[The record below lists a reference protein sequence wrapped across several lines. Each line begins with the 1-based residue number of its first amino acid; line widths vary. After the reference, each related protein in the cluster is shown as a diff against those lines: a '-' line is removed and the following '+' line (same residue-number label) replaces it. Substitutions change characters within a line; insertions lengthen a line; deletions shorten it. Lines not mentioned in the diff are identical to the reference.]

1 LRYGVGEVSE
11 AQPLFSSAADA
22 PTGASS
28 SRGFARSLHVNAIGI
43 FPPEAFEEE
52 VVFRRVFGRR
62 QIIMSRPAGIQHIL
76 VDNWA
81 NYRRTAAGIR
91 ILRPLLG
98 NGLLLSQGEDW
109 RQQRRTLAPAFAP
122 RTMPILARHVARAA
136 GAAVANLRA
145 ASAAPVDLLAA
156 MQFLALEIAGASMF
170 SLEVER
176 YGAELRGLIKGYA
189 TRLGRPSLLDF
200 LLPAS
205 IPSPRDVLRWRF
217 RRRWLRLIGRII
229 AARHAQGSAD
239 APRDLFDLMASA
251 ADPESGALFPPDRLA
266 DQVATMIVAGHETTA
281 VALFWSLYLLAG
293 APEIQE
299 RLAAEVGGIDLAADN
314 AAKALPA
321 LVYARAVVQEAMRL
335 YPPAFTLARQA
346 IKADLAGD
354 VAIPANTV
362 VLIAPWVLHRHRRLW
377 KEPETFDPSRFLPST
392 PPPNR
397 FAYLPFGIGPR
408 VCIGAQFALTEAV
421 LVLATL
427 IQAFHIERADDTP
440 VSPRGVVTTQP
451 DHPPPFLLHPRS
463 KS

>member
-1 LRYGVGEVSE
+1 MTE
-11 AQPLFSSAADA
+11 AQHLSSAAA
-22 PTGASS
+22 AAGRAEPPS
-28 SRGFARSLHVNAIGI
+28 SRDFARSLRDNAIGI
-43 FPPEAFEEE
+43 FPPQAFEED

-76 VDNWA
+76 LDNSV

-136 GAAVANLRA
+136 NAAVADLR
-145 ASAAPVDLLAA
+145 SAGAGPVDLLAA

-170 SLEVER
+170 SLEIER

-189 TRLGRPSLLDF
+189 ERLGRPNLLDF
-200 LLPAS
+200 LLPPS
-205 IPSPRDVLRWRF
+205 LPSPRDLLRWRF

-229 AARHAQGSAD
+229 AARRGQGSAG
-239 APRDLFDLMASA
+239 APRDLFDLMADA
-251 ADPESGALFPPDRLA
+251 QDPESGALFPPARLA

-293 APEIQE
+293 APEVQE
-299 RLAAEVGGIDLAADN
+299 RLAAEAAGADLGPDN
-314 AAKALPA
+314 AAAALPG
-321 LVYARAVVQEAMRL
+321 LVYTRAVVQEAMRL

-346 IKADLAGD
+346 IADDFAGNVPVKAK
-354 VAIPANTV
+354 TV
-362 VLIAPWVLHRHRRLW
+362 VLIAPWVLHHHRRLW
-377 KEPETFDPSRFLPST
+377 REPEIFDPSRFLPAAT
-392 PPPNR
+392 PPDR
-397 FAYLPFGIGPR
+397 FAYMPFGIGPR
-408 VCIGAQFALTEAV
+408 ICIGAQFALTEAV

-427 IQAFHIERADDTP
+427 TRAFHIERADDTP
-440 VSPRGVVTTQP
+440 VTPRAVVTTQP
-451 DHPPPFLLHPRS
+451 DHPPLFLLRPRPDG
-463 KS
+463 